1 MANSVRAA
9 LEREI
14 EELDEK
20 DLTSALDYLQ
30 YINKKRR
37 NVPQEGEWTQA
48 NRKAIEDRLDKT
60 FARIKASRLTGVPDY
75 SWTREEL
82 HER

>member
-20 DLTSALDYLQ
+20 DMTSALDYLQ

-37 NVPQEGEWTQA
+37 NVPPEGEWTQA
-48 NRKAIEDRLDKT
+48 NRKAVHDQLTRT
-60 FARIKASRLTGVPDY
+60 FAIMDASKRTGVPDY